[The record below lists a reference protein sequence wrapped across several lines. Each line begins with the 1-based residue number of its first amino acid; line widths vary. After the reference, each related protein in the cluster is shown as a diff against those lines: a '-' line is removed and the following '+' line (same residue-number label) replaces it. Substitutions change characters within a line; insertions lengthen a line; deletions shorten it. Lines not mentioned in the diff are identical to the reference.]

1 MNLKIVGLT
10 VFVDSRRACHFSKG
24 TSIPEFFHASYA
36 FLFSG
41 SVKMSL
47 ALDSLANL

>member
-1 MNLKIVGLT
+1 MNMKTVGLT